1 MRTLIVSA
9 TPKTEG
15 HSAELTAIAAA
26 AAERAGAEC
35 QVLHLDE
42 LKLEACKMCGDGWG
56 VCRDKFRCA
65 FEADGFDKVQEKLA
79 WAEAVVLITPVYW
92 WECSESMKIFMDR
105 VRRCEGSRMF
115 HGMNDQSLL
124 WQKPFVMV
132 ACAGGSGN
140 GTLSALDQM
149 DRFVYHCG
157 GKFFDHIALNRWT
170 FDHKKQAVDA
180 AVFKMASEGGGA
192 RRA

>member
-35 QVLHLDE
+35 QVLRLDE

-149 DRFVYHCG
+149 DRFVCHCG

-170 FDHKKQAVDA
+170 FDHKKLAVDA

>member
-15 HSAELTAIAAA
+15 HSAELTAIAAT

-35 QVLHLDE
+35 QVLRLDE

-65 FEADGFDKVQEKLA
+65 FEADGFDKVQEKLD
-79 WAEAVVLITPVYW
+79 WAEAVALITPVYW

-170 FDHKKQAVDA
+170 FDHKKLAVDA